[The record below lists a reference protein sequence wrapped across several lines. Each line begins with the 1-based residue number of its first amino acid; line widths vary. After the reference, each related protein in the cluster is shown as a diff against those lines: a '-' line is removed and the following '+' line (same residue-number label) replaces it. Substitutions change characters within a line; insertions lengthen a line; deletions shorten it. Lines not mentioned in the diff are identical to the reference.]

1 VLDEASTR
9 VSFEDLGR
17 IIGRRWR
24 DLSLEARKCYD
35 DEAKIDEERYRKE
48 MDIFDKR
55 RRTRLKTLAKSN
67 VTEVTLHD
75 N

>member
-1 VLDEASTR
+1 MLDEASTR

-24 DLSLEARKCYD
+24 DLSLAARKCYD

-48 MDIFDKR
+48 MDILDKR